1 MPFHL
6 SERVRQQMLT
16 AAFFQSIH
24 CEITV
29 VSVLLTKLSFVRD
42 NSVKHAAS
50 PALRDCFS
58 TRKRSFSHLLV
69 LFEHH
74 TPVASVCV
82 CVCARTRFTRWMH
95 AQCQVHGREKVH
107 SSLSSFDEKW
117 FCSKQGVTEVISL
130 QASNSPYFPYFP
142 LPVTPAFR
150 LRPFA
155 FRFPRAVRVI

>member
-1 MPFHL
+1 VPFHL

-82 CVCARTRFTRWMH
+82 CVCAHKVYKMDARSMPGPRSWESTFFVVFIWREVILQQTRRDGSNQSSSKQFSLFSLFSPPRH
-95 AQCQVHGREKVH
+95 A
-107 SSLSSFDEKW
+107 SLSS
-117 FCSKQGVTEVISL
+117 
-130 QASNSPYFPYFP
+130 P
-142 LPVTPAFR
+142 PVR
-150 LRPFA
+150 
-155 FRFPRAVRVI
+155 I